1 LDFFIDFLSGLAV
14 SAVRQLLDGLMAA
27 SLRAGVEPPPLDL
40 GAFGLL
46 DPAAFSPILQDIA
59 HRLIMPCME
68 HLSRITWD
76 RLAIEYE
83 GRHREMSS
91 QGLILAQADAGFS
104 DARQRLRA
112 LEDQLSGHLAWCAR
126 ARAQGADQQSL
137 GLLSSRTGALEQQ
150 VDDASRLVEQRFGL
164 FRQCSQAYSIARA
177 RLHGMPEFEMH
188 HRDRAM
194 ALLARLRLDRVGRF
208 AFFSST
214 VGVVLFSF
222 APFGLYLPYCDC
234 TTFVWMLNVG

>member
-1 LDFFIDFLSGLAV
+1 M
-14 SAVRQLLDGLMAA
+14 RQLLDGLMAA

-112 LEDQLSGHLAWCAR
+112 LNLIAKRVLYYFEGTKSVLTTRHFNSNIGFECPT
-126 ARAQGADQQSL
+126 SFTEMTFTC
-137 GLLSSRTGALEQQ
+137 SR
-150 VDDASRLVEQRFGL
+150 SRV
-164 FRQCSQAYSIARA
+164 
-177 RLHGMPEFEMH
+177 
-188 HRDRAM
+188 
-194 ALLARLRLDRVGRF
+194 
-208 AFFSST
+208 
-214 VGVVLFSF
+214 
-222 APFGLYLPYCDC
+222 
-234 TTFVWMLNVG
+234 

>member
-1 LDFFIDFLSGLAV
+1 MALWQLAF
-14 SAVRQLLDGLMAA
+14 AL
-27 SLRAGVEPPPLDL
+27 AGVEPPPLDL

-112 LEDQLSGHLAWCAR
+112 LEDQ
-126 ARAQGADQQSL
+126 QSL
-137 GLLSSRTGALEQQ
+137 GLLSSRTGALERQ

-164 FRQCSQAYSIARA
+164 FRQCSQAYIIALREPA
-177 RLHGMPEFEMH
+177 FTACLSLRCITEIERWLF
-188 HRDRAM
+188 
-194 ALLARLRLDRVGRF
+194 LLDLD
-208 AFFSST
+208 SSWQICI
-214 VGVVLFSF
+214 L
-222 APFGLYLPYCDC
+222 L
-234 TTFVWMLNVG
+234 

>member
-1 LDFFIDFLSGLAV
+1 MALWQLAF
-14 SAVRQLLDGLMAA
+14 AL
-27 SLRAGVEPPPLDL
+27 AGVEPPPLDL

-59 HRLIMPCME
+59 PRLIMPCME

-137 GLLSSRTGALEQQ
+137 GLLSSRTGTLERQ
-150 VDDASRLVEQRFGL
+150 VDDAVGGAAFWVVSSVLSGL
-164 FRQCSQAYSIARA
+164 YYSIARA

-194 ALLARLRLDRVGRF
+194 ALLARLRLELADLH
-208 AFFSST
+208 SS
-214 VGVVLFSF
+214 L
-222 APFGLYLPYCDC
+222 AP
-234 TTFVWMLNVG
+234 

>member
-1 LDFFIDFLSGLAV
+1 
-14 SAVRQLLDGLMAA
+14 
-27 SLRAGVEPPPLDL
+27 
-40 GAFGLL
+40 
-46 DPAAFSPILQDIA
+46 
-59 HRLIMPCME
+59 MPCME

-137 GLLSSRTGALEQQ
+137 GLLSSRTGALERQ

-164 FRQCSQAYSIARA
+164 FRQCSQAYIIALREPA
-177 RLHGMPEFEMH
+177 FTACLSLRCITEIERWLF
-188 HRDRAM
+188 
-194 ALLARLRLDRVGRF
+194 LLDLD
-208 AFFSST
+208 SS
-214 VGVVLFSF
+214 
-222 APFGLYLPYCDC
+222 
-234 TTFVWMLNVG
+234 WQI